1 MTYGSPASRCILI
14 ADDDQDIRELLRL
27 YLESEGYRVREAVDG
42 AEALGAV
49 KAGGIDLV
57 LLDIMMPRIDGYQVL
72 RRLRET
78 SALPVIMV
86 SAKGQ
91 DPDKI
96 IGLDLGAD
104 DYLTKP
110 FNPLEALA
118 RVRSCLRRAYGMPAG
133 ASPDDPSAK
142 APLRAARVLSV
153 RDLTLDLDAC
163 VLHRGDEPL
172 DLTPV
177 EFRMLSLFMS
187 HPGRVFT
194 KQQIFEE
201 GWGEE
206 YVASGN
212 NVMVGISKLRAKLSD
227 DPGAYIAT
235 VRGLGYR
242 MEA

>member
-1 MTYGSPASRCILI
+1 MTYGSPSSRCILI

-42 AEALGAV
+42 VEALGAV

-72 RRLRET
+72 RRVRET

-118 RVRSCLRRAYGMPAG
+118 RVRSCLRRAYGMLAD

-142 APLRAARVLSV
+142 APLRVARVLSV

>member
-1 MTYGSPASRCILI
+1 M
-14 ADDDQDIRELLRL
+14 
-27 YLESEGYRVREAVDG
+27 
-42 AEALGAV
+42 
-49 KAGGIDLV
+49 
-57 LLDIMMPRIDGYQVL
+57 
-72 RRLRET
+72 
-78 SALPVIMV
+78 
-86 SAKGQ
+86 
-91 DPDKI
+91 
-96 IGLDLGAD
+96 
-104 DYLTKP
+104 
-110 FNPLEALA
+110 
-118 RVRSCLRRAYGMPAG
+118 
-133 ASPDDPSAK
+133 
-142 APLRAARVLSV
+142 

-163 VLHRGDEPL
+163 VLHQGDEPL

>member
-1 MTYGSPASRCILI
+1 MTYGSPSSRCILI

-118 RVRSCLRRAYGMPAG
+118 RTLVFAPRLRHACRRIARRPVREGSASRRARAFGARSHARPRCLR
-133 ASPDDPSAK
+133 
-142 APLRAARVLSV
+142 
-153 RDLTLDLDAC
+153 
-163 VLHRGDEPL
+163 
-172 DLTPV
+172 
-177 EFRMLSLFMS
+177 
-187 HPGRVFT
+187 
-194 KQQIFEE
+194 
-201 GWGEE
+201 
-206 YVASGN
+206 VA
-212 NVMVGISKLRAKLSD
+212 
-227 DPGAYIAT
+227 
-235 VRGLGYR
+235 
-242 MEA
+242 

>member
-1 MTYGSPASRCILI
+1 MTYGPPSSRCILI

-72 RRLRET
+72 RRVRET

-142 APLRAARVLSV
+142 APLRVARVLSV
-153 RDLTLDLDAC
+153 RDLMLDLDAC

-172 DLTPV
+172 V
-177 EFRMLSLFMS
+177 MS
-187 HPGRVFT
+187 QPGRVFT

>member
-1 MTYGSPASRCILI
+1 MTYGSPSSRCILI

-72 RRLRET
+72 RRVRET

-118 RVRSCLRRAYGMPAG
+118 RVRSCLRRAYGMPA
-133 ASPDDPSAK
+133 
-142 APLRAARVLSV
+142 
-153 RDLTLDLDAC
+153 
-163 VLHRGDEPL
+163 
-172 DLTPV
+172 
-177 EFRMLSLFMS
+177 
-187 HPGRVFT
+187 
-194 KQQIFEE
+194 
-201 GWGEE
+201 
-206 YVASGN
+206 
-212 NVMVGISKLRAKLSD
+212 
-227 DPGAYIAT
+227 
-235 VRGLGYR
+235 
-242 MEA
+242 EA

>member
-1 MTYGSPASRCILI
+1 MTYGSPSSRCILI

-72 RRLRET
+72 RRVRET

-110 FNPLEALA
+110 FNPLEAL
-118 RVRSCLRRAYGMPAG
+118 
-133 ASPDDPSAK
+133 
-142 APLRAARVLSV
+142 ARVLSV

>member
-1 MTYGSPASRCILI
+1 MTYGPPSSRCILI

-118 RVRSCLRRAYGMPAG
+118 RVRSCLRRAYGMSAG

-142 APLRAARVLSV
+142 APLRVARVLSV

-194 KQQIFEE
+194 KQHIFEE

-235 VRGLGYR
+235 VRGFGYR